1 METNLGWR
9 PLTKFL
15 RKVARALKVGAN
27 LRYNIKTKKRVSQ
40 DPLIQKRK
48 KARERER
55 ARNNSRK
62 EKRKQNA
69 NYKVIL

>member
-55 ARNNSRK
+55 ETTA
-62 EKRKQNA
+62 EKKRENKTLIT
-69 NYKVIL
+69 K